1 MCRNDRG
8 TLMWRG
14 AALRQAFYGRLSAVG
29 AIDGTTDLRRSY
41 WLLAGFR
48 RETRFKWQGTLANA
62 RGSENAAMI
71 SRDLLLSRDRQG
83 AVLPLRMAVSRQK
96 LAGFCRQTHLKRQ
109 GPLAGARGSENAAMI
124 PRDLLPSRDRQGAV
138 LPLRVGVSRQ
148 KPAIGSPDAPA
159 ALSKEANAPKAAVDG
174 IVRRVPRTL
183 RYRAAPDTRTM
194 SRGRPMCAVREGG

>member
-1 MCRNDRG
+1 MER
-8 TLMWRG
+8 
-14 AALRQAFYGRLSAVG
+14 ASA
-29 AIDGTTDLRRSY
+29 S
-41 WLLAGFR
+41 FC
-48 RETRFKWQGTLANA
+48 RETHFRCQVTLANA

-71 SRDLLLSRDRQG
+71 SRDLLL
-83 AVLPLRMAVSRQK
+83 
-96 LAGFCRQTHLKRQ
+96 
-109 GPLAGARGSENAAMI
+109 
-124 PRDLLPSRDRQGAV
+124 SRDRQGAV